1 MSSLFLIKGQ
11 WGSDVPGLEPSEGG
25 QPQMLP
31 DSELDPSSVSK
42 RIRLDWYERKILK
55 SKLIIKKKK
64 KKKNLMNLELQYQ
77 DRASKGE
84 QGKE

>member
-1 MSSLFLIKGQ
+1 MSSLFLMKGQ

-31 DSELDPSSVSK
+31 DSELDPSSFSK

-55 SKLIIKKKK
+55 SKLKKKN
-64 KKKNLMNLELQYQ
+64 KNLMNLELQYQ

-84 QGKE
+84 RNKE

>member
-1 MSSLFLIKGQ
+1 
-11 WGSDVPGLEPSEGG
+11 
-25 QPQMLP
+25 MLP

-55 SKLIIKKKK
+55 SKI
-64 KKKNLMNLELQYQ
+64 NLELQYQ

-84 QGKE
+84 RNKE

>member
-11 WGSDVPGLEPSEGG
+11 WGSDVPGLEPSEGE

-31 DSELDPSSVSK
+31 DSELDPSSISK

-55 SKLIIKKKK
+55 SKLIKKK

-84 QGKE
+84 RNKE

>member
-31 DSELDPSSVSK
+31 DSELDPSSISK

-55 SKLIIKKKK
+55 SNLKKKK
-64 KKKNLMNLELQYQ
+64 KKKKLMNLELQYQ

-84 QGKE
+84 RNKE

>member
-11 WGSDVPGLEPSEGG
+11 WGSDVLGLEPSEGG

-55 SKLIIKKKK
+55 SKLIKKKK
-64 KKKNLMNLELQYQ
+64 KKKKKPNEF
-77 DRASKGE
+77 RTPASR
-84 QGKE
+84 

>member
-11 WGSDVPGLEPSEGG
+11 WGFDVPGLEPSEGG

-55 SKLIIKKKK
+55 SKLKKKK
-64 KKKNLMNLELQYQ
+64 PNEFGTPVS
-77 DRASKGE
+77 R
-84 QGKE
+84 

>member
-42 RIRLDWYERKILK
+42 RICLDWYEKDPE
-55 SKLIIKKKK
+55 IK
-64 KKKNLMNLELQYQ
+64 N
-77 DRASKGE
+77 
-84 QGKE
+84 

>member
-1 MSSLFLIKGQ
+1 
-11 WGSDVPGLEPSEGG
+11 
-25 QPQMLP
+25 MLP

-42 RIRLDWYERKILK
+42 RICLDWYERKILK
-55 SKLIIKKKK
+55 SKLI

-84 QGKE
+84 RNKE

>member
-11 WGSDVPGLEPSEGG
+11 WGSDVLGLEPSEGG

-55 SKLIIKKKK
+55 IKI
-64 KKKNLMNLELQYQ
+64 
-77 DRASKGE
+77 
-84 QGKE
+84 

>member
-31 DSELDPSSVSK
+31 DSELDPSSISK

-55 SKLIIKKKK
+55 SKLKKK

-84 QGKE
+84 RNKE

>member
-31 DSELDPSSVSK
+31 DSELDPSSSP
-42 RIRLDWYERKILK
+42 RESAWIGMRER
-55 SKLIIKKKK
+55 S
-64 KKKNLMNLELQYQ
+64 
-77 DRASKGE
+77 
-84 QGKE
+84 

>member
-11 WGSDVPGLEPSEGG
+11 WGSDVPGLEPLEGG

-31 DSELDPSSVSK
+31 DSELDPSSLSK

-55 SKLIIKKKK
+55 SKLIKKKRE
-64 KKKNLMNLELQYQ
+64 NLMNLELQYQ

-84 QGKE
+84 RNKE

>member
-1 MSSLFLIKGQ
+1 MSSLFLIKDNGIQ
-11 WGSDVPGLEPSEGG
+11 CTGVGTSEGG

-55 SKLIIKKKK
+55 SKI
-64 KKKNLMNLELQYQ
+64 NLELQYQ

-84 QGKE
+84 RNKE

>member
-31 DSELDPSSVSK
+31 DSELDPSSISK

-55 SKLIIKKKK
+55 SNLKKKK
-64 KKKNLMNLELQYQ
+64 KKKLMNLELQYQ

-84 QGKE
+84 RNKE

>member
-42 RIRLDWYERKILK
+42 RIHLDWYERDPE
-55 SKLIIKKKK
+55 IK
-64 KKKNLMNLELQYQ
+64 N
-77 DRASKGE
+77 
-84 QGKE
+84 

>member
-25 QPQMLP
+25 QPQMSP

-42 RIRLDWYERKILK
+42 RICLDWYERKILK
-55 SKLIIKKKK
+55 SKLIIK

-84 QGKE
+84 RNKE

>member
-1 MSSLFLIKGQ
+1 MKFLLKDKKKKGRKTYKNSWMSSLFLIKGQ

-55 SKLIIKKKK
+55 SEI
-64 KKKNLMNLELQYQ
+64 NLELQ
-77 DRASKGE
+77 
-84 QGKE
+84 

>member
-11 WGSDVPGLEPSEGG
+11 WGSDVLGLEPSEGG

-42 RIRLDWYERKILK
+42 RIHLDWYERKILK
-55 SKLIIKKKK
+55 SKFKKK
-64 KKKNLMNLELQYQ
+64 KKKNT
-77 DRASKGE
+77 
-84 QGKE
+84 

>member
-11 WGSDVPGLEPSEGG
+11 WGSDVPGLEPSEEG

-55 SKLIIKKKK
+55 SKLIKKKK
-64 KKKNLMNLELQYQ
+64 KKPNEF
-77 DRASKGE
+77 RTPVSR
-84 QGKE
+84 

>member
-11 WGSDVPGLEPSEGG
+11 WGSNVPGLEPSEGG

-31 DSELDPSSVSK
+31 DSELDPSSISK

-55 SKLIIKKKK
+55 SKLIKKK

-84 QGKE
+84 RNKE

>member
-25 QPQMLP
+25 QTQILP

-42 RIRLDWYERKILK
+42 RICLDWYERKILK
-55 SKLIIKKKK
+55 SKLKKKK
-64 KKKNLMNLELQYQ
+64 KKKPNEF
-77 DRASKGE
+77 RTPVSR
-84 QGKE
+84 

>member
-11 WGSDVPGLEPSEGG
+11 WGSDVLGLEPSEGG

-55 SKLIIKKKK
+55 IKIKKKK
-64 KKKNLMNLELQYQ
+64 LMNLELQYQ

-84 QGKE
+84 RNKE

>member
-25 QPQMLP
+25 QPQMWP
-31 DSELDPSSVSK
+31 DSELDPSSISK
-42 RIRLDWYERKILK
+42 RIHLDWYERKILK
-55 SKLIIKKKK
+55 SKLIKKKK

-84 QGKE
+84 RNKK

>member
-31 DSELDPSSVSK
+31 DSKLD
-42 RIRLDWYERKILK
+42 RLQENPPGLV
-55 SKLIIKKKK
+55 
-64 KKKNLMNLELQYQ
+64 
-77 DRASKGE
+77 
-84 QGKE
+84 